1 MMRGDEL
8 LNFWSLAIRLK
19 KLRRQGWID
28 RGVNEPESTAD
39 HSWAVALLAWLLVHD
54 RPELDRDRV
63 LLLGLVH
70 DLPEAVAGDATPFD
84 ADRDEY
90 GAIPAERFHALPS
103 YSDDARR
110 SKRAAEIRALSDM
123 LHGLPSD
130 LADAVLSAWEEYD
143 AQTTS
148 EAQFV
153 RQVDKLETL
162 IQAEQYQREQ
172 PGLVIESFWLGAIRD
187 ITDPALALLV
197 ANLRSRP
204 DD

>member
-28 RGVNEPESTAD
+28 RGVNDPESTAD

-103 YSDDARR
+103 YSDDAFPTCCM
-110 SKRAAEIRALSDM
+110 DC
-123 LHGLPSD
+123 P
-130 LADAVLSAWEEYD
+130 
-143 AQTTS
+143 
-148 EAQFV
+148 
-153 RQVDKLETL
+153 
-162 IQAEQYQREQ
+162 
-172 PGLVIESFWLGAIRD
+172 AI
-187 ITDPALALLV
+187 
-197 ANLRSRP
+197 
-204 DD
+204 